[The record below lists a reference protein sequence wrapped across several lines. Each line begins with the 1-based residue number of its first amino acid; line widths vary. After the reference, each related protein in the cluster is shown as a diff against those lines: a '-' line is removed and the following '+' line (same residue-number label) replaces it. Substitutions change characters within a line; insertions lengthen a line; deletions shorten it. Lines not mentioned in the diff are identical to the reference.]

1 MVDNRIGRPEISRG
15 YAPCRFGQIHFRQCS
30 GSETRWPPLICLHH
44 IPNSGQIFE
53 PVLPSLASGRRVY
66 ALDLPGFGMSD
77 PAPDPQTIDDYALAI
92 ADAIVAL
99 GHGHNDID
107 LLGYHTGAA
116 VATQLALDQR
126 LTIRRILLAAVPVLT
141 PSERASFG
149 AQAPI
154 AFDEQGNW
162 ARGVPTPSCATT

>member
-92 ADAIVAL
+92 ADAIVAP
-99 GHGHNDID
+99 GD
-107 LLGYHTGAA
+107 
-116 VATQLALDQR
+116 
-126 LTIRRILLAAVPVLT
+126 RR
-141 PSERASFG
+141 
-149 AQAPI
+149 PI
-154 AFDEQGNW
+154 T
-162 ARGVPTPSCATT
+162 AR